1 MIKHITYEGE
11 KYPIRVSY
19 YAIVKFKEQH
29 GMSIEKLTEDD
40 VEKWQDILFY
50 ALVAGH
56 KAAKKEL
63 TLKREDMIFV
73 LDACFMEFMKLV
85 PTFFQGTNG
94 PQQAVEGGQRANM
107 TKQGTKK
114 K

>member
-1 MIKHITYEGE
+1 MIKHITYQGE

-19 YAIVKFKEQH
+19 YAMVKFKEQH
-29 GMSIEKLTEDD
+29 GMSIEKLTDND

-56 KAAKKEL
+56 KVTKEEMNL
-63 TLKREDMIFV
+63 EREDMIFV
-73 LDACFMEFMKLV
+73 LDECFMEFMKLV

-94 PQQAVEGGQRANM
+94 PQQAVEGGTRANK
-107 TKQGTKK
+107 TKQGTKSK
-114 K
+114 